1 MNRQSGFALSM
12 LVLSLWMGQ
21 TALTESGLF
30 VIVSGIPAV
39 MLICLSGA
47 ILSGVYEP
55 KAIPDEELSPLASRI
70 IIAMLLAGVI
80 ISLLSFSL
88 HV

>member
-30 VIVSGIPAV
+30 VVVSGIQAV

-70 IIAMLLAGVI
+70 IIAMLIVGVI
-80 ISLLSFSL
+80 VSLLSFSL